1 MSNVTEYD
9 MYLFGEGTHYDIY
22 EKMGAHV
29 AEVDGV
35 KGVYFDVWAPHAEA
49 VYVIG
54 DFNGWDEEKNPLT
67 RLEPEG
73 IGIFE
78 AFVPEAQEGNLY
90 KYLIHTAKGDKLY
103 KADPFASMAEVRPG
117 TASRIAVT
125 DGFTW
130 TDSKWMKKRKAAE
143 AYYEQP
149 MAIYEIG
156 RAHV

>member
-103 KADPFASMAEVRPG
+103 KADPFA
-117 TASRIAVT
+117 AS
-125 DGFTW
+125 
-130 TDSKWMKKRKAAE
+130 
-143 AYYEQP
+143 P
-149 MAIYEIG
+149 
-156 RAHV
+156 